1 MLSMTR
7 GLVMSTDR
15 ANTSA
20 LSVAVVGG
28 GIGGLTAAV
37 ALRQA
42 GHDVRVFEQSG
53 LRSEV
58 GAGIQLAPNCT
69 RILDRLGLLAAVR
82 RVAFRPTAF
91 EFRRWDDGRLLSST
105 PLGDAI
111 ERAYGAPYLHVHRA
125 DLVSVLA
132 AAVPVDRIVTGRR
145 CTGVSS
151 GRPGGRARVHFAD
164 GADRVA
170 DLVVGA
176 DGIHSTVREHLFGP
190 QDARF
195 LGHVAYRGLI
205 PAARVAHLDL
215 EPRCTVRLG
224 PGAHLVHYYVSAGR
238 QLNVVCVVEERTW
251 TRESWTDRGDVAEL
265 RAAFAGWHPVVAGI
279 VDALD
284 APLKWALLD
293 RAPLPAWSRGM
304 VTLLGDAAHP
314 MLPFGAQGAAQAIED
329 AAVLAGCLPAA
340 DRHRVPAALA
350 TYECRRRDR
359 TARVQEISLHN
370 GQRFHL
376 PDGLSQQARDAAMS
390 ASFGLA
396 PEMDWLYGHD
406 AVGAH
411 LVDADRGAS

>member
-1 MLSMTR
+1 
-7 GLVMSTDR
+7 MSTDR
-15 ANTSA
+15 ASTSA
-20 LSVAVVGG
+20 LSVAVIGG
-28 GIGGLTAAV
+28 GIGGLTAAA
-37 ALRQA
+37 ALLQA

-69 RILDRLGLLAAVR
+69 RILDRLGLLPAVR

-132 AAVPVDRIVTGRR
+132 AALPADRIVTGRR

-151 GRPGGRARVHFAD
+151 GRPGGRARVHFVD
-164 GADRVA
+164 GADTVA

-190 QDARF
+190 QEARF

-205 PAARVAHLDL
+205 PAARVAHLGL

-224 PGAHLVHYYVSAGR
+224 PGAHLVHYYVGAGR

-293 RAPLPAWSRGM
+293 RAPLPAWSRGA

-329 AAVLAGCLPAA
+329 AAVLAGCLPGG

-350 TYECRRRDR
+350 AYECRRRDR
-359 TARVQEISLHN
+359 TARVQEMSLRN

-390 ASFGLA
+390 GSFGLS
-396 PEMDWLYGHD
+396 PEIDWLYGHD